1 MSVNSSSAV
10 VVAEWS
16 EELIRK
22 LDGSTFSW
30 LYLLPFNSA
39 SVSCCTVLLLLYPL
53 ACLTRVRK

>member
-1 MSVNSSSAV
+1 MSVNSSSAA

-16 EELIRK
+16 EELIGK

-30 LYLLPFNSA
+30 LYLLPFKSA
-39 SVSCCTVLLLLYPL
+39 SVSCCTVLLLLYLL